1 MHPAVIMALNHI
13 QQTCQQLQL
22 PVCICGELAG
32 DPIGALLMVGL
43 GYRSLSMNT
52 SNVAKVKYLLRHI
65 DSTELRELADK
76 ALMQPYGNDIYT
88 MMQTFFEEK
97 GFAGFIRA
105 GKR

>member
-1 MHPAVIMALNHI
+1 
-13 QQTCQQLQL
+13 
-22 PVCICGELAG
+22 
-32 DPIGALLMVGL
+32 
-43 GYRSLSMNT
+43 MNT

>member
-1 MHPAVIMALNHI
+1 MCDRLN
-13 QQTCQQLQL
+13 L

-32 DPIGALLMVGL
+32 EPIGALLMVGL

-52 SNVAKVKYLLRHI
+52 SNVAKVKYLLCQV
-65 DSTELRELADK
+65 DSTELKALADK
-76 ALMQPYGNDIYT
+76 ALMQPYGNEIYN
-88 MMQTFFEEK
+88 MMRTFFEDK